1 MFSFCE
7 LLEDAQNLGGVAAR
21 TAVSVAV
28 PIPGA
33 GVVLSPVASLYG
45 EAVGKAIPVK
55 KVPESMRDSVQI
67 YKSGGRKN
75 TSLNPKDQLKLR
87 KEYVDKAKKL
97 GYNKIGQ
104 TIAAVDPGLLSI
116 APDEIAKRKT
126 FL

>member
-1 MFSFCE
+1 MLSFCE

-33 GVVLSPVASLYG
+33 GIILSPVASMYG
-45 EAVGKAIPVK
+45 EAIGKVIPVNGTPD
-55 KVPESMRDSVQI
+55 VMRDSIHI

-75 TSLNPKDQLKLR
+75 TSFSLSDQMKMR
-87 KEYVDKAKKL
+87 EKYINKAKEL

-104 TIAAVDPGLLSI
+104 TIAAVDPGLLAITPNIVS
-116 APDEIAKRKT
+116 KSK
-126 FL
+126 

>member
-1 MFSFCE
+1 MFSFSE

-33 GVVLSPVASLYG
+33 GIVLSPVASLYG
-45 EAVGKAIPVK
+45 EAVGKSIPVNS
-55 KVPESMRDSVQI
+55 VPDLMRDSVQV

-75 TSLNPKDQLKLR
+75 TSLNPKDQLEVRSK
-87 KEYVDKAKKL
+87 YASKAKKL

-104 TIAAVDPGLLSI
+104 TVAAIDPGLLAISPDI
-116 APDEIAKRKT
+116 AVKKN
-126 FL
+126 FF